1 MDHSTLH
8 FQLRVDKNSHLP
20 EARNTATML
29 NQRVC
34 VCVQLVFGHRAYYLG
49 KKFRRLIKKSILN
62 GKYDTTNYLQYHLS

>member
-34 VCVQLVFGHRAYYLG
+34 VCVQLVFGHRDMDAR
-49 KKFRRLIKKSILN
+49 KCHCPK
-62 GKYDTTNYLQYHLS
+62 